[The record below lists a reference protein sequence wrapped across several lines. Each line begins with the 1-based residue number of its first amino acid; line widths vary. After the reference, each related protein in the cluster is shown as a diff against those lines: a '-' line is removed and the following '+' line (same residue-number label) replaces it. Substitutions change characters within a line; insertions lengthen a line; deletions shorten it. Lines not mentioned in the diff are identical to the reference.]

1 MTYQVG
7 FRGEVEHV
15 ACCMLHVAT
24 KSWTNLLSQTNTGS
38 ANKNTLRRGRR
49 KWWEGADLETKRD
62 TVGKYEGSECCR
74 VGMCVSKGSCVEI
87 KVCVCRKVRVFRS
100 NIERFVCLDQISKYF
115 APMSPNSHT
124 CLHLLQVETRE
135 RGWSILQD
143 RLQDRDYPQS
153 QGRERETLI
162 LSSILPFKRLS
173 TILFERDIETLDNSA
188 FQETIHNPAVQGS
201 RERDIHIIHNPLFL
215 FILISQIFKQTF
227 LVKFFSRTNFL
238 SRNFLQI
245 FPSDFVAPFFFGTNC
260 TNRLMGLISIV

>member
-1 MTYQVG
+1 
-7 FRGEVEHV
+7 
-15 ACCMLHVAT
+15 
-24 KSWTNLLSQTNTGS
+24 
-38 ANKNTLRRGRR
+38 
-49 KWWEGADLETKRD
+49 
-62 TVGKYEGSECCR
+62 
-74 VGMCVSKGSCVEI
+74 
-87 KVCVCRKVRVFRS
+87 VCVKVRVFRS

-201 RERDIHIIHNPLFL
+201 RERDIQIIHNPLFL

-227 LVKFFSRTNFL
+227 LVKFFLEPIFCPAIFCRF
-238 SRNFLQI
+238 FLQI
-245 FPSDFVAPFFFGTNC
+245 LLPLFFLEQTA
-260 TNRLMGLISIV
+260 RIVSWASSVSSEHFANTCSA